1 MEGCQ
6 HMKSSGAASIKGE
19 WPPVRDT
26 WRGRV
31 DPIPGPE
38 PTRPAS
44 LLPRA
49 EPTSEKVNSEQP
61 LAHKSHC

>member
-31 DPIPGPE
+31 DPISMCSQLNYRECWPGVIV
-38 PTRPAS
+38 TGIVLIS
-44 LLPRA
+44 IL
-49 EPTSEKVNSEQP
+49 KW
-61 LAHKSHC
+61 